1 VNSSTEARR
10 SRMSGRAAR
19 RILAVFVAVSVALPM
34 APAPSRAGEP
44 TDQVRG
50 AIDRVLEILKKKDL
64 QAKERRTERRTL
76 LREEIS
82 KAFDFDEMA
91 KRSLGPAWRQRSPE
105 ERKEYVALFRQVL
118 ENSYLG
124 KVEAYQGEKIRYV
137 KDSVEEG
144 RIATV
149 ETLILT
155 GKGQEI
161 PLNYR
166 MIKEKPGWRVYDV
179 VIEEISLVNN
189 YRSQFAGIL
198 QRSPFQDLL
207 ARLREMVKTSESGSG
222 SRK

>member
-1 VNSSTEARR
+1 
-10 SRMSGRAAR
+10 MS
-19 RILAVFVAVSVALPM
+19 VAVALLLV
-34 APAPSRAGEP
+34 PAPSRAGEP

-64 QAKERRTERRTL
+64 QGKNRRAERRTL

-91 KRSLGPAWRQRSPE
+91 KRSLGPAWRQRTPE

-124 KVEAYQGEKIRYV
+124 KVESYQGEKIRYV

-144 RIATV
+144 RFATV
-149 ETLILT
+149 ETLIVT

-166 MIKEKPGWRVYDV
+166 MVKEKSDWRVYDV

-189 YRSQFAGIL
+189 YRSQFSGIL
-198 QRSPFQDLL
+198 QKSSFQDLL
-207 ARLREMVKTSESGSG
+207 ARLKEMVKTSESSSG
-222 SRK
+222 GRK

>member
-1 VNSSTEARR
+1 MEARR
-10 SRMSGRAAR
+10 SRPSGRAAR
-19 RILAVFVAVSVALPM
+19 RILAAVVAVSVALLM

-64 QAKERRTERRTL
+64 QAKERRAERRAL

-149 ETLILT
+149 ETLIVT
-155 GKGQEI
+155 AKGQEI

-166 MIKEKPGWRVYDV
+166 MMKVKSEWRVYDV

-189 YRSQFAGIL
+189 YRSQFGGIL
-198 QRSPFQDLL
+198 QRSSFQDLL
-207 ARLREMVKTSESGSG
+207 ARLREMVKAGDSASG

>member
-1 VNSSTEARR
+1 MEARR
-10 SRMSGRAAR
+10 SSPSGRPAR
-19 RILAVFVAVSVALPM
+19 RILAAVVAVSVALLT

-64 QAKERRTERRTL
+64 QAKDKRAERRTL
-76 LREEIS
+76 LRVEIS

-91 KRSLGPAWRQRSPE
+91 KRSLGPTWRQRTPE
-105 ERKEYVALFRQVL
+105 ERKEYVTLFRQVL

-124 KVEAYQGEKIRYV
+124 KVEAYQGEKIKYG
-137 KDSVEEG
+137 KESVEEG

-149 ETLILT
+149 ETLIVT

-166 MIKEKPGWRVYDV
+166 MMKEKPEWRVYDV

-189 YRSQFAGIL
+189 YRSQFGAIL
-198 QRSPFQDLL
+198 QRSSFQDLL
-207 ARLREMVKTSESGSG
+207 ARLREMVNTSESGPG
-222 SRK
+222 SRT

>member
-1 VNSSTEARR
+1 MNSSMEARR
-10 SRMSGRAAR
+10 SRSSVRAGR
-19 RILAVFVAVSVALPM
+19 RIAAVVLAVSIALLT
-34 APAPSRAGEP
+34 APAPSCAGEP

-50 AIDRVLEILKKKDL
+50 AIDRVLEVLKRKDL
-64 QAKERRTERRTL
+64 QAKERRAERRTL

-91 KRSLGPAWRQRSPE
+91 KRSLGPTWRQRTPE

-124 KVEAYQGEKIRYV
+124 KVEAYKGEKIRYV

-149 ETLILT
+149 NTLIVT

-166 MIKEKPGWRVYDV
+166 MMKQKAEWRVYDV

-189 YRSQFAGIL
+189 YRSQFGGIL
-198 QRSPFQDLL
+198 QKSSFQDLL
-207 ARLREMVKTSESGSG
+207 ARLREMVKSADAGSG
-222 SRK
+222 KK

>member
-1 VNSSTEARR
+1 V
-10 SRMSGRAAR
+10 RAGL
-19 RILAVFVAVSVALPM
+19 RIVAAVVAVSIAMLT

-64 QAKERRTERRTL
+64 QAKDRRTERRTL

-91 KRSLGPAWRQRSPE
+91 KRSLGPAWRQRTPE

-149 ETLILT
+149 ETLIVT

-166 MIKEKPGWRVYDV
+166 MMKEKSDWRVYDV

-189 YRSQFAGIL
+189 YRSQFGAIL
-198 QRSPFQDLL
+198 QKSSFQDLL
-207 ARLREMVKTSESGSG
+207 ARLREMVKAADSGSG

>member
-1 VNSSTEARR
+1 
-10 SRMSGRAAR
+10 MSARAAR
-19 RILAVFVAVSVALPM
+19 RILALFVAVSVALLTV
-34 APAPSRAGEP
+34 PAPSRAGEP

-64 QAKERRTERRTL
+64 QAKERRAERRTL

-91 KRSLGPAWRQRSPE
+91 KRSLGPAWRQRTPE
-105 ERKEYVALFRQVL
+105 ERKEYVGLFRQVL

-137 KDSVEEG
+137 KESVEEG

-149 ETLILT
+149 ETLIVT

-166 MIKEKPGWRVYDV
+166 MLKEKPGWRVYDV

-198 QRSPFQDLL
+198 QKSSFPDLL
-207 ARLREMVKTSESGSG
+207 TRLREMVKSSGSG
-222 SRK
+222 SEGRK

>member
-1 VNSSTEARR
+1 MEARR
-10 SRMSGRAAR
+10 SRPSGRAAR
-19 RILAVFVAVSVALPM
+19 RILAAVLAVSVALLM

-44 TDQVRG
+44 TDQVRS

-64 QAKERRTERRTL
+64 QVREKRAERRTL

-91 KRSLGPAWRQRSPE
+91 KRSLGPAWRQRTPE
-105 ERKEYVALFRQVL
+105 ERKEYVTLFRQVL

-137 KDSVEEG
+137 KESVAEE
-144 RIATV
+144 RFATV
-149 ETLILT
+149 ETLIVT

-166 MIKEKPGWRVYDV
+166 LVKETSKWRVYDV

-189 YRSQFAGIL
+189 YRSQFSAIL

-207 ARLREMVKTSESGSG
+207 ARLREMIKTSESGSG